1 LSVVASIALSFLNQV
16 CEIPDVIDVSPAE
29 RFGEEVVVITVP
41 TEAER
46 EKAKPLLAQVQHK
59 YSLHVMT
66 LFGLGSFTGDSPET
80 QKVLSLLYVKPYN
93 VYGTPENEEL
103 DALMKEVE
111 SREADIWASMT
122 PAERRAAIQA
132 EIERQRTSGRQNFGN
147 CWPTES

>member
-1 LSVVASIALSFLNQV
+1 MSVVASIALSFLNQV

-29 RFGEEVVVITVP
+29 RFGEAVVVITVP
-41 TEAER
+41 TDAER
-46 EKAKPLLAQVQHK
+46 EKSTPLLAQVQHD

-80 QKVLSLLYVKPYN
+80 QRVLSLLYVKPYN

-103 DALMKEVE
+103 EALMKEIE

-122 PAERRAAIQA
+122 PAERQAAIQA
-132 EIERQRTSGRQNFGN
+132 EIETQRASGRQNFGN
-147 CWPTES
+147 CWPAES